1 MQGPNLTSIKGSE
14 DYAKDNHGGRYIRYG
29 IREFAMA
36 SISNGI
42 QIHGGFRAFCATFLV
57 FSDYA
62 RPALRLSALMK
73 LPVLYIFTHDSI
85 FVGEDGPTHQPI
97 EMLASLRAIPN
108 MRLLRPGD
116 AEETVEAWKIAM
128 NHKIG
133 PTALVLTRQNI
144 AVYEKDDPDWKESIK
159 MGAYV
164 VKNTETEPD
173 ITILATGSEVSLAL
187 DALKISKNKN
197 VRVLSVLDRELFL
210 AQDALL
216 QETLIGKARRV
227 ITVEAG
233 SKMGWEG
240 LASSKEDA
248 FHLDSFGESAPGPIV
263 AEHFS
268 FTKEALASCIDR
280 D

>member
-1 MQGPNLTSIKGSE
+1 
-14 DYAKDNHGGRYIRYG
+14 
-29 IREFAMA
+29 
-36 SISNGI
+36 
-42 QIHGGFRAFCATFLV
+42 V